1 MIGLDIDV
9 LRDALPPPRVEE
21 VGPGCFAYVQP
32 DGSWC
37 INNTGFVVAD
47 DGVTLVDTCYTVPRT
62 RAYLDAVHATT
73 DRPHQLLVNTHHHAD
88 HTHGNFLVGGAT
100 IVGHRRCRELVL
112 AVGTATEAVFPGV
125 DVSDVE
131 IAPPTLTMEERLDVF
146 AGDRLVQLRHPGPAH
161 TTSDVYAWLPE
172 ERLLDAGDLLFAQR
186 TPFALQ
192 GSVTGWIEVSERLR
206 ALEPAR
212 VVPGHGP
219 IAGPEA
225 FDEQIAYLRFVMD
238 VARRG
243 RENGLPPLEAARR
256 TELGRWAEWSDAERL
271 VGNLHRAYA
280 ELDGDPPGS
289 PMPMDQVLPGM
300 MALNGGQPLTC
311 LA

>member
-1 MIGLDIDV
+1 MTGLDIDA
-9 LRDALPPPRVEE
+9 LRAALPPPRVEE
-21 VGPGCFAYVQP
+21 VGPGCFAYLQP
-32 DGSWC
+32 DGGWC
-37 INNTGFVVAD
+37 VNNTGFVVAD
-47 DGVTLVDTCYTVPRT
+47 DGVTLIDTCYTVPRT
-62 RAYLDAVHATT
+62 LAYLDAVRATT
-73 DRPHQLLVNTHHHAD
+73 DRPSRLLVNTHHHAD
-88 HTHGNFLVGGAT
+88 HTHGNFLVEGTT

-112 AVGTATEAVFPGV
+112 AVGTSTQAMFPDV

-131 IAPPTLTMEERLDVF
+131 VTPPSLTMEERLDVF
-146 AGDRLVQLRHPGPAH
+146 AGDRPVALRHPGPAH

-172 ERLLDAGDLLFAQR
+172 ERLLYAGDLLFSGV

-192 GSVTGWIEVSERLR
+192 GTISGWIAVSEQLR

-225 FDEQIAYLRFVMD
+225 FEDQIAYLRFVLG

-243 RENGLPPLEAARR
+243 LDDGLPPLAAAQR
-256 TELGRWAEWSDAERL
+256 TELGRWAEWADAERL

-289 PMPMDQVLPGM
+289 PLPREQVLLGM